1 MLQDWSRRPDH
12 DTATAASIGQS
23 LLRELDVIIAFL
35 QRAGSGVLG
44 ESTIPMFDSSCA
56 PPRGMRKRHGN
67 HSIRSLAGPP
77 ANKIATRLI
86 SRE

>member
-1 MLQDWSRRPDH
+1 MLPGIGPRGSDH

-44 ESTIPMFDSSCA
+44 ESTIPMFDSKNLC
-56 PPRGMRKRHGN
+56 
-67 HSIRSLAGPP
+67 SL
-77 ANKIATRLI
+77 L
-86 SRE
+86 EE